1 MKARGVHTP
10 VHTSEFVK
18 LDSAHMCCQAAGGG
32 FAAAGSAVILKAIFE
47 SFASSGGHTVVA
59 QANLTA
65 HWCSTKMAEMARG
78 RMWVFLVAGALIGLA
93 VGIVVSIATD
103 VSFAPEIGLAVG
115 LLVGWLLRLMTTR
128 A

>member
-1 MKARGVHTP
+1 
-10 VHTSEFVK
+10 
-18 LDSAHMCCQAAGGG
+18 
-32 FAAAGSAVILKAIFE
+32 
-47 SFASSGGHTVVA
+47 
-59 QANLTA
+59 LTA
-65 HWCSTKMAEMARG
+65 HWCRTKMAEMALG

-93 VGIVVSIATD
+93 VGIVVSITTD